1 MALHGGGVTAVT
13 SAGLCFRRLSQREL
27 TLAAAATTAAPPQA
41 EPAAGRHVFQREV
54 EVEEDEDDDDIEE
67 EEDDEL
73 AAVAEYAQLRTA
85 EDDGGCDYGGGGD
98 GGNEDRKGQPE
109 DDHAG
114 AFDSGAAQ
122 RNASYGHQVPEQAVS
137 IDSDDE
143 EEGRCLEAQ
152 ETTTRE
158 AEAVGMQQRLAPLT
172 QEKKEAVMVAMREVK
187 LAIETPRWAQSLGD
201 DELIDLLQK
210 IRLSRPPS

>member
-1 MALHGGGVTAVT
+1 MMALHGGGVTAIT

-27 TLAAAATTAAPPQA
+27 MLAAAAVTGAPPQA

-54 EVEEDEDDDDIEE
+54 EVEEDEDEDDIEE

-73 AAVAEYAQLRTA
+73 AAVAVYAQLRTA

-98 GGNEDRKGQPE
+98 GGNEDRKGQAE

-114 AFDSGAAQ
+114 AFTSGTAQ
-122 RNASYGHQVPEQAVS
+122 WTASYGQVLEQAVFLE
-137 IDSDDE
+137 SDDE
-143 EEGRCLEAQ
+143 EEGRCSEAQ
-152 ETTTRE
+152 ETTARE
-158 AEAVGMQQRLAPLT
+158 VEAAEMQHRFAPLT

-210 IRLSRPPS
+210 LKLSRPS

>member
-1 MALHGGGVTAVT
+1 MPKSATADHVPW
-13 SAGLCFRRLSQREL
+13 GLCLCRLCQREL
-27 TLAAAATTAAPPQA
+27 TSAAVVVTAAPPQA
-41 EPAAGRHVFQREV
+41 EPAARRHVFQREV
-54 EVEEDEDDDDIEE
+54 EVEEDEDEDGIEE

-85 EDDGGCDYGGGGD
+85 EDDGGSDYGGGGD
-98 GGNEDRKGQPE
+98 GGNKDRKGQPE

-114 AFDSGAAQ
+114 AFDTGAAQ
-122 RNASYGHQVPEQAVS
+122 RNASYGQVPGQAVS

-143 EEGRCLEAQ
+143 EGRCSEAQ
-152 ETTTRE
+152 ETIARE
-158 AEAVGMQQRLAPLT
+158 AEAAEMQHRFAPLT

-187 LAIETPRWAQSLGD
+187 LAMEMPRWAQSLGD